1 MRKPYSAEN
10 ISEERMKSILT
21 KNSCCEVEMTGLN
34 ADGCGIG
41 TLRGLPVI
49 VAGGLPGE
57 TLEIK
62 AIKVTAEYVVGKL
75 LKIRRASPERA
86 RPFCPAFDR
95 CGGCRLQHLRYD
107 AQLAWKTG
115 QLREELARAGGFAQ
129 TMLRET
135 LGMAQPRHFRNKA
148 IYPVGMGKGGAALG
162 FYAAHSHEMIEH
174 DACPAQF
181 DEINRIRRVVNAWI
195 LAHDI
200 SVYDERRHA
209 GLLRHVLIR
218 VGAASGEA
226 MVVVVVNGADL
237 PRRDALIDALT
248 AAIPRVT
255 SIMLNEN
262 RAVTNVILGEN
273 TTLMYGAPQIR
284 DRLGGATFAIS
295 PRSFYQVN
303 PAQTETLY
311 AKALEYAELT
321 GKETVFDL
329 YSGIGALAICM
340 SPRARQVYGVEIV
353 EDAVRDAIDNARL
366 NGCKQIEFLPGATEA
381 VLPDLTAQGLRADVV
396 ALDPP
401 RKGCDPAALDALVGM
416 SPQRIVYISC
426 NPSSMLRDLKF
437 LAARGFATVE
447 IQPVDMFPHTPHV
460 ECVAKIVKAN
470 SPQASLMS

>member
-1 MRKPYSAEN
+1 MKN
-10 ISEERMKSILT
+10 ILN
-21 KNSCCEVEMTGLN
+21 KNSCCDVEMTGLN

-62 AIKVTAEYVVGKL
+62 AIKVTETHVVGKL
-75 LKIRRASPERA
+75 LKILRASPERA
-86 RPFCPAFDR
+86 RPFCPAFGR

-129 TMLRET
+129 TTLRET
-135 LGMAQPRHFRNKA
+135 LGMAQPLHFRNKA

-162 FYAAHSHEMIEH
+162 FYAAHSHDIIEH

-181 DEINRIRRVVNAWI
+181 DEINRIRRVIKAWI

-237 PRRDALIDALT
+237 PRRAALIDALT
-248 AAIPRVT
+248 AAVPRVT

-273 TTLMYGAPQIR
+273 TTLLCGAPQIR

-311 AKALEYAELT
+311 AKAIEYAELT

-353 EDAVRDAIDNARL
+353 EDAARDAIDNARL
-366 NGCKQIEFLPGATEA
+366 NGCKQIEFLPGAAEA
-381 VLPDLTAQGLRADVV
+381 VLPDLAAQGLRADVV